1 MALLERMDVPTGLMA
16 TAVRMRLRLDDL
28 DHSISAEMLDRFAAG
43 FATRGERRAVVR
55 HLLEGCPSCSRRLGP
70 HVPMEAAETPEDAYD
85 QAFERGLERALHTLQ
100 RPAPLSTARATRK
113 G

>member
-43 FATRGERRAVVR
+43 AATRGERRTAVR
-55 HLLEGCPSCSRRLGP
+55 HLLDGCLSCSRHLGSYL
-70 HVPMEAAETPEDAYD
+70 PMEPAKAWEDAYD
-85 QAFERGLERALHTLQ
+85 QALERGLERALAAIGTG
-100 RPAPLSTARATRK
+100 A
-113 G
+113 